1 MVNKT
6 LADIQV
12 YVPSIVGN
20 ALGALNDYVGLI
32 VLLGIVSGI
41 AITIGY
47 MMGAFKNIGGRQ

>member
-1 MVNKT
+1 MVNAT

-12 YVPSIVGN
+12 YVPSIIGN

-41 AITIGY
+41 AVTLGY
-47 MMGAFKNIGGRQ
+47 LMGAFKHIGGRK